1 MSTALSRLPSIRSH
15 KRLTKEQK
23 QIQLVRAVNN
33 YNNALNRFA
42 NSYSHGFNNP
52 TNKVFQEQ
60 FRLLNK
66 VTQLRAR
73 KARAEYKRLKEDI
86 KKLKNLQMK
95 TPNLSTFKNYARRI
109 SNLKKQLKIE
119 KSFI

>member
-1 MSTALSRLPSIRSH
+1 MSTALSRLPNIRSH

-23 QIQLVRAVNN
+23 QMKMIRAVNN

-52 TNKVFQEQ
+52 TNKVFEEQ
-60 FRLLNK
+60 FRRLNK
-66 VTQLRAR
+66 VTQARTR
-73 KARAEYKRLKEDI
+73 KARYESKRIKENI
-86 KKLKNLQMK
+86 RKLKNLQMK
-95 TPNLSTFKNYARRI
+95 TPNLGTFKNYARRI